1 MDLSWFY
8 QIGRTKLALTTKE
21 IGRITITL
29 FNKLYDHYKDNFD
42 FEMMLEK
49 TGTTHAKAYEKSQAS
64 ERIELGM

>member
-1 MDLSWFY
+1 MSWFY
-8 QIGRTKLALTTKE
+8 LIGRTKLALTTKE

-42 FEMMLEK
+42 FEMMLYK
-49 TGTTHAKAYEKSQAS
+49 TGTTHSKAYEKTQAS